1 MAGFL
6 GRKQISRVNIGF
18 RSCHYG
24 ASTGSMP
31 TTKRLDTRVSA
42 PGPQTITG
50 VVNQNL
56 TAAAHEVVLPILDFD
71 QPVAQ

>member
-1 MAGFL
+1 
-6 GRKQISRVNIGF
+6 
-18 RSCHYG
+18 
-24 ASTGSMP
+24 MP